1 MTSPAILPINSPAE
15 TVISATKN
23 GLSSAPRKQLVL
35 HCRMMPPAQSQGTEM
50 KSTVTGIAIGIA
62 IGVGIGLA
70 MGNLGAG
77 IAIGIAIGIVIGS
90 SIKKDDK
97 EETHSD

>member
-15 TVISATKN
+15 TVISATRN
-23 GLSSAPRKQLVL
+23 RLTRAPRKQLVL
-35 HCRMMPPAQSQGTEM
+35 HCRMMLLAQGQGTEM
-50 KSTVTGIAIGIA
+50 KSTVTGIAIG
-62 IGVGIGLA
+62 V
-70 MGNLGAG
+70 
-77 IAIGIAIGIVIGS
+77 VIGS